1 MQNGT
6 ISLKVTPYV
15 GTYDGKAHN
24 AFTSVTTNPSDAKL
38 EYSINGGTYST
49 TMPTIKDTSSFT
61 VTVRAS
67 KVGYKTQSATQTVK
81 VNKAAGTLT
90 LSATSETLTYPT
102 GTSFT
107 VSGNTGTLSAVS
119 NNTNIVTVSVS
130 GNTVTVKPGTT
141 SGKATITV
149 TSATT
154 TNYNA
159 KSATYTAT
167 VKNGEITINA
177 TPYTGTYDGK
187 VHNAFTS
194 VTTNPSDAKLE
205 YSINGGTYST
215 TMPTIKDTS
224 SFTVTVRVS
233 KTGYATKT
241 ATETVKVNKA
251 NGSLS
256 LSSYSGT
263 INYPNSTSF
272 TASGT
277 GSISAWSSNTGVA
290 TVSVSGNTVTVK
302 SVGAGSATI
311 TVKSASNTNY
321 NEKTATYS
329 VTVKDNTFTGT
340 SGVGYYA
347 DVDGNGTVDGIIF
360 EDFKV
365 GGSGKWRKSSYSIPT
380 VSGTKNYYISQ
391 VEYRGPFGSKGVLTP
406 NSSGNARFNV
416 MALEDYNNG
425 KLYSFATAKDI
436 TSGDWK
442 TPTNEELIAFAGQ
455 LNITPDNYKNYGLSN
470 YYWSSTVFFLDSG
483 CLMDFQNGTVRTNSE
498 NIGYGR
504 GCVRLTRNF

>member
-1 MQNGT
+1 
-6 ISLKVTPYV
+6 
-15 GTYDGKAHN
+15 
-24 AFTSVTTNPSDAKL
+24 
-38 EYSINGGTYST
+38 
-49 TMPTIKDTSSFT
+49 
-61 VTVRAS
+61 
-67 KVGYKTQSATQTVK
+67 
-81 VNKAAGTLT
+81 
-90 LSATSETLTYPT
+90 
-102 GTSFT
+102 
-107 VSGNTGTLSAVS
+107 
-119 NNTNIVTVSVS
+119 
-130 GNTVTVKPGTT
+130 
-141 SGKATITV
+141 
-149 TSATT
+149 
-154 TNYNA
+154 
-159 KSATYTAT
+159 
-167 VKNGEITINA
+167 
-177 TPYTGTYDGK
+177 
-187 VHNAFTS
+187 
-194 VTTNPSDAKLE
+194 
-205 YSINGGTYST
+205 
-215 TMPTIKDTS
+215 
-224 SFTVTVRVS
+224 
-233 KTGYATKT
+233 
-241 ATETVKVNKA
+241 
-251 NGSLS
+251 
-256 LSSYSGT
+256 
-263 INYPNSTSF
+263 
-272 TASGT
+272 
-277 GSISAWSSNTGVA
+277 
-290 TVSVSGNTVTVK
+290 TVTVK

-329 VTVKDNTFTGT
+329 VTVNDNTFTGT

-365 GGSGKWRKSSYSIPT
+365 GGSGRWRGYSYSIST

-442 TPTNEELIAFAGQ
+442 TSTEKELIAFAGQ

-483 CLMDFQNGTVRTNSE
+483 CLMDFENGQIRTNSE